1 VLYEREGGLPR
12 FRITELSAGASHDV
26 AFPEPVYSAF
36 PEANP
41 EFQTRLF
48 RFNYQSLT
56 VPATVYDYDVRTRER
71 TLLKRT
77 PVLGGYEP
85 ANYVSERRW
94 ATASDGTKVPISVV
108 YRRGFEKNGKSPA
121 MLTGYGSYGAPSFP
135 IFNSNRVTL
144 LDRGFVYANEAT

>member
-1 VLYEREGGLPR
+1 M
-12 FRITELSAGASHDV
+12 
-26 AFPEPVYSAF
+26 
-36 PEANP
+36 EANP

-77 PVLGGYEP
+77 PVLGGYDP
-85 ANYVSERRW
+85 ANYASERRW

-108 YRRGFEKNGKSPA
+108 YKKGLEKNGKNPA

-135 IFNSNRVTL
+135 TYREGLAAVADELRRAGAS
-144 LDRGFVYANEAT
+144 